1 MLHCYFCNGIHK
13 WQLMED
19 QKIMLVYRTFILDR
33 ASCFWKPI
41 FMSSLI
47 TGTQWNSRKHGRG
60 ARGATPASNAARRGH
75 GKGTP
80 LLVHPAASCHVF
92 FFFSHSG
99 GNSKKEKKRCKTHR
113 LSLITYHTSAV
124 QLTSCKHQA
133 LWLSLTPSLV
143 SHSLCALAPLPLSL
157 LFVSPVA
164 VRHSARQPLNHSKHQ
179 SSALFQS
186 CGLYLIY
193 EHHVLVII

>member
-75 GKGTP
+75 GGRRCWCIRP
-80 LLVHPAASCHVF
+80 RPAMCF
-92 FFFSHSG
+92 FFFSHLG
-99 GNSKKEKKRCKTHR
+99 RNSKKEKKRCKTHR
-113 LSLITYHTSAV
+113 LSLITYRTSAV
-124 QLTSCKHQA
+124 QLTSSKHQA

-143 SHSLCALAPLPLSL
+143 SHSLCALASLPLSL
-157 LFVSPVA
+157 LFISPVA